1 MMEKDT
7 AKRITPQEAL
17 KHPFLL
23 DASVQLDDVLQPDA
37 RVCGIRLL

>member
-17 KHPFLL
+17 KHPFLH
-23 DASVQLDDVLQPDA
+23 DASVQLDTILQPEVQ
-37 RVCGIRLL
+37 VCGIRLL